1 MRETGSITMEGSER
15 AMKWDARWLRAGLVL
30 ALVSLVGCD
39 DDDPVEPQPGDEPG
53 LEFEYDGARSGTY
66 RSDDAEPTIGSNG
79 LPEFGSWAVARPDS
93 IGGLVIAA
101 FEPTGDETGDVFI
114 LQLLEIRTG
123 VFEPCGIFASGGCH
137 GRFFIGVVLDD
148 LAMVEEAFEI
158 MDGRVEIT
166 EVSAERVRGVFEAT
180 FENPD
185 GSRTITVTDGVIDVP
200 FSEDP
205 FLGGGIACLARNL
218 EAGTNELCT

>member
-1 MRETGSITMEGSER
+1 
-15 AMKWDARWLRAGLVL
+15 MKHDAKWLGVGLVL
-30 ALVSLVGCD
+30 AVAALAACN
-39 DDDPVEPQPGDEPG
+39 DDDPVEPEPGDEPG
-53 LEFEYDGARSGTY
+53 LGFEYDGARSGAY
-66 RSDDAEPTIGSNG
+66 QSEDAEPTIGSNG

-93 IGGLVIAA
+93 VGGLVIAA
-101 FEPTGDETGDVFI
+101 FEPTGDEAGDVFI

-148 LAMVEEAFEI
+148 LATVEEAFEI
-158 MDGRVEIT
+158 TDGRVEIT
-166 EVSAERVRGVFEAT
+166 EASAERVRGTFEAT
-180 FENPD
+180 FESQD
-185 GSRTITVTDGVIDVP
+185 GSRTINVTDGVIDVP

-218 EAGTNELCT
+218 EAGTNESCAT